1 MSRIDA
7 RFQSL
12 KAENRAAFVTFITAG
27 DPDLDTSLE
36 IMKGLPKAGA
46 DIIELGM
53 PFTDPSAD
61 GPAID
66 KAAQRAISAGASM
79 TKTLAIVQSFREV
92 DNKTPVV
99 LMGYF
104 NPIYAYGIDHFCADA
119 ATAGVDGLIIVDL
132 PPEEDEE
139 VRLPANAAGIDIIR
153 LATPTSD
160 DARLPTIINGAS
172 GFVYYVAVAGVTGGK
187 SAGADE
193 VGEAVARI
201 RKHTALPVAVGFGIK
216 TPDQAAG
223 IAAHADGAVVGSAI
237 VSMIEHG
244 LDEKGTPRD
253 GLVQDIL
260 NFAQSLADGVRSA
273 R

>member
-1 MSRIDA
+1 MSRIEA
-7 RFQSL
+7 RFQQL
-12 KAENRAAFVTFITAG
+12 KAENRAAFVTFTTAG
-27 DPDLDTSLE
+27 DPNAEVSLK
-36 IMKGLPKAGA
+36 ILKGLPAAGA

-53 PFTDPSAD
+53 PFTDPAAD

-66 KAAQRAISAGASM
+66 KAAQRAIAAGANM
-79 TKTLAIVQSFREV
+79 NKTLDMVRAFRE
-92 DNKTPVV
+92 DDTETPIV

-104 NPIYAYGIDHFCADA
+104 NPVYAYGIDRFCADA
-119 ATAGVDGLIIVDL
+119 ASAGIDGLIIVDL

-160 DARLPTIINGAS
+160 DKRLPVIISGAS

-193 VGEAVARI
+193 VADAIARI
-201 RKHTALPVAVGFGIK
+201 RRHTDLPIAVGFGIK
-216 TPDQAAG
+216 TPAQARD
-223 IAAHADGAVVGSAI
+223 IAKTADGAVVGSAI
-237 VSMIEHG
+237 VSMIENDMDDTG
-244 LDEKGTPRD
+244 NVRDTLVPEILD
-253 GLVQDIL
+253 
-260 NFAQSLADGVRSA
+260 FAKSLADGVRSA